1 MLRVS
6 NLQSGYGDLV
16 IIHGVSL
23 EVAAG
28 EILCILGHNG
38 VGKTT
43 LMRSIIGLL
52 GPLRGEISIQGQN
65 TRALRPHEV
74 ARLGVSYIPQE
85 GALFADLTVEENLRV
100 VLPDRQQFDRASEKA
115 LRHFPFLRE
124 RFQQRAGTLSGGQQK
139 MLLAARALL
148 PDPRLILADEITEGV
163 QPSQISR
170 IGEAL
175 LDANRHHGAAIVV
188 VEQHLDFALE
198 LAGRFVVMKQ
208 GRVAAE
214 GRTGNVGARTTV
226 ETELALEQ
234 GSTGV

>member
-65 TRALRPHEV
+65 TRVPV
-74 ARLGVSYIPQE
+74 PG
-85 GALFADLTVEENLRV
+85 
-100 VLPDRQQFDRASEKA
+100 
-115 LRHFPFLRE
+115 
-124 RFQQRAGTLSGGQQK
+124 
-139 MLLAARALL
+139 
-148 PDPRLILADEITEGV
+148 
-163 QPSQISR
+163 
-170 IGEAL
+170 
-175 LDANRHHGAAIVV
+175 
-188 VEQHLDFALE
+188 
-198 LAGRFVVMKQ
+198 
-208 GRVAAE
+208 
-214 GRTGNVGARTTV
+214 
-226 ETELALEQ
+226 
-234 GSTGV
+234 